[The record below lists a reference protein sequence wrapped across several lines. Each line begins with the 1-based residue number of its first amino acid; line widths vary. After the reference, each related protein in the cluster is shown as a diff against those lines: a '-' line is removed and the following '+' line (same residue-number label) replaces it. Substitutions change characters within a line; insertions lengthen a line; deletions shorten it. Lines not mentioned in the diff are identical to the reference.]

1 MKIALGTAQFGLDY
15 GISNQQG
22 KVNIPEVTNI
32 LEQALSLGIDTLDC
46 AGAYGDSEAVL
57 GKLGAS
63 KRFNLISKI
72 PALSI
77 EQNTI
82 TQFFEQSLNNLKSD
96 SLDTMLFHQ
105 AENLIEHPNKLQLFT
120 QLALLKKQKLIKKI
134 GVSVY
139 SPEQLKIIAES
150 FPIDIVQVPV
160 NIFDQRF
167 LSPNVMQLCSDKK
180 IKLHAR
186 SIFLQG
192 LLFIEEEKLSPYFEP
207 YKNKLKAFNALAK
220 HLSCTKLTL
229 ALAIALLA
237 KRLTY
242 KTCKEEESSY
252 CFEKLVIGVCS
263 TKQLIEV
270 VNAYEQVNQLRIT
283 NEELYS
289 LADTRLG
296 FINPSQWVV

>member
-1 MKIALGTAQFGLDY
+1 MKIALGTAQFGLNY

-22 KVNIPEVTNI
+22 KVNTLEVANI
-32 LEQALSLGIDTLDC
+32 LEQAQSLGIDTLDC
-46 AGAYGDSEAVL
+46 AGAYGDSEEVL

-105 AENLIEHPNKLQLFT
+105 ANNLIDHPDKLQLFS
-120 QLALLKKQKLIKKI
+120 QLAQLKKQKLIKNI

-139 SPEQLKIIAES
+139 SPEQLKIIAQR
-150 FPIDIVQVPV
+150 FPIDIAQVPINV
-160 NIFDQRF
+160 FDQRF
-167 LSPNVMQLCSDKK
+167 LFPNVIQLCCDKK
-180 IKLHAR
+180 IKLHGR